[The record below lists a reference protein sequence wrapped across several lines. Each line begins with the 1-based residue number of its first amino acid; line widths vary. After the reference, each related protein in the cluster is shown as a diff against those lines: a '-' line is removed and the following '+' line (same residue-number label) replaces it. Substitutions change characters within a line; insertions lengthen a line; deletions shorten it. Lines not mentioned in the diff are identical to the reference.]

1 MADAITGSPMAVQK
15 TGMDWD
21 AAVRDSQSLG
31 LPMWVEEC
39 GCMPDAD
46 DTNPAQTWS
55 ILGSPREVTT
65 GRGYPMVIGGQ
76 LI

>member
-31 LPMWVEEC
+31 LPMWVGEC
-39 GCMPDAD
+39 GCVPDAD
-46 DTNPAQTWS
+46 DTNPAQT
-55 ILGSPREVTT
+55 
-65 GRGYPMVIGGQ
+65 
-76 LI
+76 